1 MRAYFRSDH
10 DHTRSDSPYM
20 GVRLGDFVY
29 LRTAGCKGGV
39 LWEKLTAKKMADSQ
53 DVDFVVGTSFAQF
66 DEIEEMML

>member
-1 MRAYFRSDH
+1 MITILYDALYK
-10 DHTRSDSPYM
+10 RSDSPYM

-29 LRTAGCKGGV
+29 LRTAGCKGGA

-53 DVDFVVGTSFAQF
+53 NVDFFVGTSFAQF

>member
-1 MRAYFRSDH
+1 
-10 DHTRSDSPYM
+10 M

-29 LRTAGCKGGV
+29 LRTAGCKGGA

-53 DVDFVVGTSFAQF
+53 HVDFFVGTSFAQF